1 MCVCRTSSGLV
12 SGLRSCNHK
21 CFDSSA
27 LINSEGSDSLP
38 RLGRLDSNHHLKA
51 GPPTVERVLGCAI
64 RYMSY
69 MYVMLTRN
77 NCKVWLK
84 SLISDVDGA
93 MSDNV
98 GVYLKSIYLAKRCLY
113 EDVDPWPSRGGEVV
127 ASERASSLLGWR
139 PQ

>member
-1 MCVCRTSSGLV
+1 MIRSWRWAAAGEVLLFRALDLDLQCVCVCRTSSGLV

-84 SLISDVDGA
+84 VSFLMLMVRCQI
-93 MSDNV
+93 MSEYTRK
-98 GVYLKSIYLAKRCLY
+98 VYT
-113 EDVDPWPSRGGEVV
+113 
-127 ASERASSLLGWR
+127 
-139 PQ
+139 